1 MKNKFIPLFLIPV
14 FAYTLYFVVFSGK
27 VAPKHP
33 FEKSALVDEQ
43 NKQVAIKDFNGKILI
58 VTYFQSWCRD
68 CRLELPEL
76 VELQK
81 HFGEQL
87 KVIVITDESFDISNQ
102 VKRYLKIELPFYKSK
117 IKLKEIGIRRFPT
130 TYLLDKKGGIVEAK
144 VEGIDWY
151 NDEIIKKISELI
163 K

>member
-1 MKNKFIPLFLIPV
+1 MKKKFVPLFLIPI

-27 VAPKHP
+27 VAPRHP
-33 FEKSALVDEQ
+33 FEKSVLFDEQ
-43 NKQVAIKDFNGKILI
+43 NRQVAIKDFKGKVLI

-68 CRLELPEL
+68 CRKELPEL
-76 VELQK
+76 AQLQQ

-87 KVIVITDESFDISNQ
+87 KVVVITDESFDISNQ
-102 VKRYLKIELPFYKSK
+102 VKEYLKIDLSFYKSEK
-117 IKLKEIGIRRFPT
+117 KLKEIGIHRFPT
-130 TYLLDKKGGIVEAK
+130 TYLLDKKGDIVDAK

-151 NDEIIKKISELI
+151 NDEMINKIDGLI

>member
-1 MKNKFIPLFLIPV
+1 MNKKFVPLFLIPV

-27 VAPKHP
+27 IAPRHP
-33 FEKSALVDEQ
+33 FEKSILLDEQ
-43 NKQVAIKDFNGKILI
+43 NKQVAIKDFKGKVVI

-76 VELQK
+76 MELQK

-87 KVIVITDESFDISNQ
+87 KVLVITDESFDISNK
-102 VKRYLKIELPFYKSK
+102 VKGYLKIDLPFYKSEK
-117 IKLKEIGIRRFPT
+117 KLKEIGIRRFPT
-130 TYLLDKKGGIVEAK
+130 TYLLNKKGEVEEAK
-144 VEGIDWY
+144 VEGVDWY
-151 NDEIIKKISELI
+151 NDEMIKKIDKLI